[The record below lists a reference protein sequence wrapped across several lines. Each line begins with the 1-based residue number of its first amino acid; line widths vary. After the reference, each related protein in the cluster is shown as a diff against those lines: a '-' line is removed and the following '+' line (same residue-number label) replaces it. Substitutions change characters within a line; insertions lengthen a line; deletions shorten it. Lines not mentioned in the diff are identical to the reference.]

1 MLSTSSDFV
10 EVSILVGDVGS
21 VNSILDVED
30 LVDVFITSPAV
41 LDLGG
46 SLGLQVDL
54 VQLNRLEV
62 FDVRSRITGCKIVLL
77 VWGVAKSR

>member
-1 MLSTSSDFV
+1 
-10 EVSILVGDVGS
+10 
-21 VNSILDVED
+21 
-30 LVDVFITSPAV
+30 VFITSPAV

-77 VWGVAKSR
+77 VWGGAKSR